1 MKTKFVIVLSTVAG
15 LSGCAG
21 FDDLKSE
28 EVRDLSL
35 VRFGDVVP
43 ANQDFI
49 LHFPAGQAIPT
60 VFQIQGNL
68 LDRTVDETVTVTLRK
83 DIYAYKDWISFDRQH
98 WLKGDEVI
106 GLKVNIQVPG
116 YRHPTPG
123 LVKMELDE
131 KPKP

>member
-68 LDRTVDETVTVTLRK
+68 LERYAAVFFALEPIEKADLSTVHQFWRK
-83 DIYAYKDWISFDRQH
+83 VRPGF
-98 WLKGDEVI
+98 LKQI
-106 GLKVNIQVPG
+106 LS
-116 YRHPTPG
+116 RFTS
-123 LVKMELDE
+123 
-131 KPKP
+131 